1 MTIRPNKFEPS
12 TASYGTTKSKLL
24 LSKSYIIEKN
34 EWQLSAILRRSTIV
48 FSVDIN
54 GIDRPIA
61 DIRGLRLF
69 FYLINLVGIKRHV
82 FDVCFEVKTCHYL
95 SLIKRLELPLIRH
108 LNSFIRV
115 CFELVLSFS
124 ARQFEALGISEFR
137 VYLVNK

>member
-1 MTIRPNKFEPS
+1 MARR
-12 TASYGTTKSKLL
+12 
-24 LSKSYIIEKN
+24 
-34 EWQLSAILRRSTIV
+34 LSAILRRSIIV

-54 GIDRPIA
+54 GIDRPIS
-61 DIRGLRLF
+61 DIRLL